1 MGLFDF
7 FKKKP
12 TEQSSSRHITKP
24 ERETLVPLEVITEGS
39 HGDHWASLFG
49 FDKFY
54 KDQQLGLEML
64 AFLMDNGVKATLTNG
79 YGRQELDYANLML
92 KGIQLN
98 GNLISSYP
106 ILKTNNSIPVKTKV
120 VKEWGHSSG
129 AEGQI
134 EAIGKDTF
142 GLSFFATDY
151 LENKSQY
158 QNRFD
163 LNIKLTGFTYSVE
176 PPPHMEDMADDFVGY
191 MPNSE
196 YGKLSVI
203 DYVGRILELKEINE
217 TEFGINGYIAKLRLI
232 QMDED
237 KDFFVVDTFINK
249 ENIGIPSISVGDRI
263 SGMMWLQGQ
272 ITN

>member
-7 FKKKP
+7 LKKKP
-12 TEQSSSRHITKP
+12 TEQSSNRHITRP

-54 KDQQLGLEML
+54 KDQQLGSEML
-64 AFLMDNGVKATLTNG
+64 AFLTYKGAKAMLTNG
-79 YGRQELDYANLML
+79 YSKQELDYPNLTL
-92 KGIQLN
+92 KGILFN
-98 GNLISSYP
+98 DNLVSSYP
-106 ILKTNNSIPVKTKV
+106 IIKTNNSLPVKTKV
-120 VKEWGHSSG
+120 VKEWGHSNG

-134 EAIGKDTF
+134 EARGKDTF

-158 QNRFD
+158 QNKFD
-163 LNIKLTGFTYSVE
+163 LNIKLTGFAYSVE
-176 PPPHMEDMADDFVGY
+176 PPPHVENMADDFVGY

-196 YGKLSVI
+196 YGRLSVL
-203 DYVGRILELKEINE
+203 DYVGKILNLIEINE

-249 ENIGIPSISVGDRI
+249 ENIGVSSISVGDRI

>member
-12 TEQSSSRHITKP
+12 TEQSSNKHILRP
-24 ERETLVPLEVITEGS
+24 ERETLVPLEIITEGS

-54 KDQQLGLEML
+54 QDQQLGEEML
-64 AFLMDNGVKATLTNG
+64 AFLMFKGTKTTLANG
-79 YGRQELDYANLML
+79 YAKQELDYPKLTL
-92 KGIQLN
+92 KVIQLN

-106 ILKTNNSIPVKTKV
+106 IAKTNYSIPVKTKV
-120 VKEWGHSSG
+120 IKEWGHSNG
-129 AEGQI
+129 VEGQI
-134 EAIGKDTF
+134 EARGKDTF
-142 GLSFFATDY
+142 GLLFFATDY

-158 QNRFD
+158 QNKFD
-163 LNIKLTGFTYSVE
+163 LNIKLTGFAYSVE
-176 PPPHMEDMADDFVGY
+176 PPPHMENMAEDFVGY
-191 MPNSE
+191 LPNSE
-196 YGKLSVI
+196 YGKFSVL
-203 DYVGRILELKEINE
+203 DYVGKILDLKVINE

-249 ENIGIPSISVGDRI
+249 ENIGISSISVGDRI